1 MATNLSGSLSEF
13 TLAEVLALLSMGRRT
28 ARMQVST
35 PTSVGVVHLVDGKVS
50 SATADCS
57 RASLLRSV
65 VAALPVPADDL
76 APAVGADDP
85 VRHLVDG
92 GVVDRAEAQ
101 QVAQEQ
107 STEAVAEMLGWESGD
122 FAVSVGDVD
131 AGDIGLRVGVD
142 ELVSAAEDRAQ
153 AWADLR
159 SALPAPESVLA
170 LVPEV
175 AQGPVVD
182 AEDWAVLARVDG
194 RRTLDE
200 VLAAMGAAPLAAGN
214 RLVELMGRGLVSVRV
229 GNVDVESERANQLID
244 QFESPAGVGAA
255 AFAVADQGPDLVAV
269 DAAAVAEPTAE
280 PSEFV
285 AFGGEHVEQDSGP
298 SPFFPAPAGDEV
310 QVPVFDVGV
319 ETAAVEA
326 EVPVFDVGLEPV
338 YDEAQVPV
346 FDVGGETAAESVSF
360 EPAPVDAQAFEV
372 EDAEPVLVS
381 HEPAPVAAEPVSFL
395 ADPVASLDEA
405 GAEFAWSPWAQ
416 EMGLGEA
423 TSGHFEAAPAAEGT
437 VEEDG
442 YGPDDTEAFPAPQ
455 APQSIEPLPVVDE
468 VVEVAGSV
476 PSMLPEPRLPG
487 DGGAET
493 VQPFEPQVGA
503 HALETPAPEAPAY
516 YAEAA
521 SPQEPG
527 SAGEP
532 EVAPDPLAGGLLAHL
547 MSSVRGL

>member
-28 ARMQVST
+28 ARMQVSSST
-35 PTSVGVVHLVDGKVS
+35 AVGVVHLVDGEVC

-57 RASLLRSV
+57 RASLLRSI
-65 VAALPVPADDL
+65 VASLSVPADDL
-76 APAVGADDP
+76 AAAVGTDDP
-85 VRHLVDG
+85 VRHVVDS

-101 QVAQEQ
+101 QVAHEQ
-107 STEAVAEMLGWESGD
+107 CTEAVAEMLGWESGD

-131 AGDIGLRVGVD
+131 AGDIGLRAGV
-142 ELVSAAEDRAQ
+142 EALVSAAEDRAQ

-194 RRTLDE
+194 HRTLDE
-200 VLAAMGAAPLAAGN
+200 VLAALGAAPLAAGN

-229 GNVDVESERANQLID
+229 GNVDVESERTNQLID
-244 QFESPAGVGAA
+244 QFESPVGVGAA
-255 AFAVADQGPDLVAV
+255 GFAVADEGPDHVAA
-269 DAAAVAEPTAE
+269 DAAAVAESTAE
-280 PSEFV
+280 PGEFV
-285 AFGGEHVEQDSGP
+285 AFGGDHVEQDSGP
-298 SPFFPAPAGDEV
+298 SPFFPVPAGDEV

-319 ETAAVEA
+319 EPDYDDAL
-326 EVPVFDVGLEPV
+326 VPVFDVGV
-338 YDEAQVPV
+338 
-346 FDVGGETAAESVSF
+346 ETAAESVSF
-360 EPAPVDAQAFEV
+360 EPALVIPQAFEV

-416 EMGLGEA
+416 EMGLGEPA
-423 TSGHFEAAPAAEGT
+423 AGHFEAAPAAQGT
-437 VEEDG
+437 VEEHG

-455 APQSIEPLPVVDE
+455 APQSIEPLPVVEE
-468 VVEVAGSV
+468 VVEVVGAV
-476 PSMLPEPRLPG
+476 RSMLPEPRLPG
-487 DGGAET
+487 DGGAEQG
-493 VQPFEPQVGA
+493 QPFEPQVGA
-503 HALETPAPEAPAY
+503 HALATPAPEPPAHH
-516 YAEAA
+516 AQVA
-521 SPQEPG
+521 SPEEPG

>member
-1 MATNLSGSLSEF
+1 
-13 TLAEVLALLSMGRRT
+13 
-28 ARMQVST
+28 
-35 PTSVGVVHLVDGKVS
+35 
-50 SATADCS
+50 
-57 RASLLRSV
+57 
-65 VAALPVPADDL
+65 
-76 APAVGADDP
+76 
-85 VRHLVDG
+85 VDG

-101 QVAQEQ
+101 QVAHQQ

-131 AGDIGLRVGVD
+131 PGDIGLRVGVD

-229 GNVDVESERANQLID
+229 GNVDVESERTNQLID

-255 AFAVADQGPDLVAV
+255 GFAVADQGPDLVAV
-269 DAAAVAEPTAE
+269 EAAAVAEPIAE
-280 PSEFV
+280 TGEYV
-285 AFGGEHVEQDSGP
+285 AFGSEHVEQAITEPSTSLVGGMQDSGP
-298 SPFFPAPAGDEV
+298 SPFFPAGDEV
-310 QVPVFDVGV
+310 PVPAFDVGVETTVEAEVPVFDVGVEPAYDEAQVPVFDVGV
-319 ETAAVEA
+319 ETAA
-326 EVPVFDVGLEPV
+326 
-338 YDEAQVPV
+338 
-346 FDVGGETAAESVSF
+346 ESLSF
-360 EPAPVDAQAFEV
+360 EDAPVIAQAFEV
-372 EDAEPVLVS
+372 EVAEPVLVS
-381 HEPAPVAAEPVSFL
+381 HEPAPVSAEPVSFL
-395 ADPVASLDEA
+395 TDPVASLDEA

-416 EMGLGEA
+416 EMGLGEPTA
-423 TSGHFEAAPAAEGT
+423 SHFQAAPAAEGT

-442 YGPDDTEAFPAPQ
+442 YGPDDTEALPAPQ
-455 APQSIEPLPVVDE
+455 APQSIEPLPVVDQ
-468 VVEVAGSV
+468 VVEVAGAV

-487 DGGAET
+487 DGGAEQG
-493 VQPFEPQVGA
+493 QPFAPQVGA
-503 HALETPAPEAPAY
+503 HALETPTPEVPAY
-516 YAEAA
+516 HAEVA
-521 SPQEPG
+521 SPEEPG